1 VQGYLQT
8 TWDTSCL
15 EMAAQY
21 TIVPTW
27 QSKPFH
33 PKNVRHGWTCP
44 TTGWMPPHPTL
55 FLCKEVY
62 EKYGMFNTTFRIA
75 GEYDFMLCAMTDPA
89 MHLRYPP
96 GRNNVRTGLP
106 EVITQM
112 RLGGACPV
120 KFVHKHFTGQ
130 APEA

>member
-1 VQGYLQT
+1 MQT

-15 EMAAQY
+15 EMSAQY
-21 TIVPTW
+21 TIVRTW

-44 TTGWMPPHPTL
+44 TTGWMPPDPTL

-62 EKYGMFNTTFRIA
+62 EKYGLFNTTFRIA
-75 GEYDFMLCAMTDPA
+75 GDYDFMLRVMTDPA

-96 GRNNVRTGLP
+96 
-106 EVITQM
+106 EVITRM
-112 RLGGACPV
+112 RLHGACPV

-130 APEA
+130 APVA